1 LREAAIVTTRK
12 EVRQAVM
19 EQTFETRRQ
28 EMLAIIALH
37 AKQCADM
44 IGKEQ
49 LSDDV
54 LEAMARA
61 PRHLFVPIDLQ
72 PYAYEDT
79 PLPIGCGKTI
89 SQPFIVALMTDLLH
103 IEESDK
109 VLEVGA
115 GLGYQ
120 AAVLAELCGDV
131 CAIEIVSELA
141 QDAQRRLSDAGYD
154 NVRLRIGDG
163 GRGWPDEAPF
173 DKIIVSAAPHVIPA
187 TLVDQL
193 RSGGRMVLP
202 VGDEDAQHLHLIEKS
217 AGGEARV
224 RRLIPV
230 RFSAM
235 TLSH

>member
-1 LREAAIVTTRK
+1 MIELAFEA
-12 EVRQAVM
+12 
-19 EQTFETRRQ
+19 RRQ

-37 AKQCADM
+37 ARQCADL

-49 LSDDV
+49 LSSAV

-61 PRHLFVPIDLQ
+61 PRHHFVPIDLQ

-89 SQPFIVALMTDLLH
+89 SQPFIVALMTDLLQL
-103 IEESDK
+103 EASDK

-120 AAVLAELCGDV
+120 AAVLAEICEEV

-141 QDAQRRLSDAGYD
+141 EEAERRLSEAGYE

-163 GRGWPDEAPF
+163 GRGWPEEAPF
-173 DKIIVSAAPHVIPA
+173 DKIIVSAAPHSIPA
-187 TLVDQL
+187 TLVAQL
-193 RSGGRMVLP
+193 KSGGRMVLP
-202 VGDEDAQHLHLIEKS
+202 VGDEDSQYLHLVEKT
-217 AGGEARV
+217 AAGEARV